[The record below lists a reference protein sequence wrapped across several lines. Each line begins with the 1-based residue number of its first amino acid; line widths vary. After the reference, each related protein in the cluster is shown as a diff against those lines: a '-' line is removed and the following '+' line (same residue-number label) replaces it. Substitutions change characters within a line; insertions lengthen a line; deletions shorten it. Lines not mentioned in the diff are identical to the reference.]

1 MGTPKQ
7 GDLLVVDESKIREI
21 PTPDTTPEFLRR
33 RFTLRGIKNFGG
45 SKLKPIKTTKAR
57 GGKIKK

>member
-7 GDLLVVDESKIREI
+7 GDLLVVDENKIREI
-21 PTPDTTPEFLRR
+21 PTPDTTPELLRR
-33 RFTLRGIKNFGG
+33 RFTLRAYKKFGG